1 MYKFKEFLIEKSLE
15 SLILE
20 SRISFSKDFFRLLSS
35 IKNPLAKKILK
46 LQGEDID
53 TTYNYIDITDQND
66 MVSFTP
72 DRRAQDFIKDKE
84 ELYEVVMDNKYLTNS
99 QSNQSVFDRLGHE
112 RVENVW
118 QPRMGTLGKIVST
131 TYGSSGK
138 IYVLFQGIGE
148 NSDKKTVLNFVA
160 IKPINEEFVKIWQT
174 SRNNIKVGRIIKALV
189 KSLDIDVS
197 DSEIEKFVNEYK
209 SLMEIMKDAF
219 KKFDVVEGDDI
230 ARFYKIENYADQ
242 NKGTLA
248 NSCMAER
255 PESTFYIYVNN
266 PESCKLLVLYADG
279 GEVKDGKY
287 KSNKIVGRA
296 ILWTTRSGDKFLDR
310 IYTNNDSDVDL
321 FKKFAQE
328 NNWWTKQR
336 QDSSNEFKVERG
348 GELKP
353 AKFIV
358 DLQKWD
364 EEFPYLDSLSF
375 FNPVTG
381 ELSNQAR
388 TINAKWELLSTS
400 GDYNELWIEDE
411 D

>member
-336 QDSSNEFKVERG
+336 QDSSNDFKVERG
-348 GELKP
+348 VEVKP

-358 DLQKWD
+358 DLQKWN

>member
-336 QDSSNEFKVERG
+336 QD
-348 GELKP
+348 
-353 AKFIV
+353 
-358 DLQKWD
+358 
-364 EEFPYLDSLSF
+364 YLDSLSF

>member
-118 QPRMGTLGKIVST
+118 QPSMGTLGKIVST

-219 KKFDVVEGDDI
+219 KKFDVVEGEDI
-230 ARFYKIENYADQ
+230 SRFYKIENYADQ

-279 GEVKDGKY
+279 GEVKDEKY

-411 D
+411 N

>member
-46 LQGEDID
+46 LHGKDVD

-84 ELYEVVMDNKYLTNS
+84 ELYEVVMDNKYLTNH
-99 QSNQSVFDRLGHE
+99 QSNQSVFDRLEHE

-118 QPRMGTLGKIVST
+118 QPRIGTLGKIIST

-189 KSLDIDVS
+189 KGLDTEVS

-219 KKFDVVEGDDI
+219 KKFDIVEGSDI
-230 ARFYKIENYADQ
+230 ARFYKLENYADQ

-255 PESTFYIYVNN
+255 PESTFYIYANN

-287 KSNKIVGRA
+287 KSNKIVGRS

-336 QDSSNEFKVERG
+336 QDSSNDFKVERG
-348 GELKP
+348 GEVKP

-388 TINAKWELLSTS
+388 AINAKWELLSTS

>member
-1 MYKFKEFLIEKSLE
+1 MYKFNEFLIEKSLE

-46 LQGEDID
+46 LHGKDVD

-72 DRRAQDFIKDKE
+72 DRRAQDFIEDKE
-84 ELYEVVMDNKYLTNS
+84 ELYEVVMDNKYLTNH
-99 QSNQSVFDRLGHE
+99 QSNQSVFDRLEHE

-118 QPRMGTLGKIVST
+118 QPRIGTLGKIIST

-189 KSLDIDVS
+189 KGLDTEVS

-219 KKFDVVEGDDI
+219 KKFDIVEGSDI
-230 ARFYKIENYADQ
+230 ARFYKLENYADQ

-255 PESTFYIYVNN
+255 PESTFYIYANN

-336 QDSSNEFKVERG
+336 QDSSNDFKVEKG
-348 GELKP
+348 GEVKP

-388 TINAKWELLSTS
+388 AINAKWELLSTS

>member
-20 SRISFSKDFFRLLSS
+20 SRISFSKDFFRLLSN

-138 IYVLFQGIGE
+138 IYVLFQGLGE